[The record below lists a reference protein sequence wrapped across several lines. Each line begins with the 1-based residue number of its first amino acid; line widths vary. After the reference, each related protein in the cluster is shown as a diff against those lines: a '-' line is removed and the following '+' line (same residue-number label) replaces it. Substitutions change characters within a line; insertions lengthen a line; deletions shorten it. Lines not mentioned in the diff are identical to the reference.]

1 MIPTLVLLGM
11 LVLLAL
17 GTPVG
22 FALLIAGT
30 AGLLAHGGLGMALGI
45 LKTSSVSAA
54 GSYELISIPMFML
67 MAEFVILSGVAD
79 SLFRA
84 ASTWV
89 GRLPGG
95 LGIATTLAGAGF
107 AAISG
112 SSTASAAT
120 LSSTTIPAMLKQ
132 GYEPKMAC
140 GVVAISGTLAMLI
153 PPSIALILYG
163 IVANVSIGKLLI
175 AGIIPGILVTL
186 TIIATILFLVW
197 QDPSRA
203 PSAGSFT
210 LREKLATLP
219 QVGPMILLFGV
230 VTGLIYTGA
239 ATPTEAAALGAF
251 GALLLA
257 LRARKVNLQTMT
269 ACLTRASNSTCMIL
283 MIILGARVFGYYFAL
298 AQVTQ
303 HIVAWVGSLNA
314 SPLAVIA
321 LILFGLIVL
330 GCLMDQAAIIIL
342 TVPVLLPVVT
352 ALGYDPIWFG
362 VIVIVVAEIGMV
374 TPPVGLNAFVVSRY
388 TGRPLSEVFGGI
400 TPHVIAHLLL
410 IAVLVQFPQIILWLP
425 STMSK

>member
-120 LSSTTIPAMLKQ
+120 LSSDGFDA
-132 GYEPKMAC
+132 
-140 GVVAISGTLAMLI
+140 
-153 PPSIALILYG
+153 
-163 IVANVSIGKLLI
+163 
-175 AGIIPGILVTL
+175 
-186 TIIATILFLVW
+186 
-197 QDPSRA
+197 
-203 PSAGSFT
+203 
-210 LREKLATLP
+210 
-219 QVGPMILLFGV
+219 
-230 VTGLIYTGA
+230 
-239 ATPTEAAALGAF
+239 
-251 GALLLA
+251 
-257 LRARKVNLQTMT
+257 
-269 ACLTRASNSTCMIL
+269 
-283 MIILGARVFGYYFAL
+283 
-298 AQVTQ
+298 
-303 HIVAWVGSLNA
+303 
-314 SPLAVIA
+314 
-321 LILFGLIVL
+321 
-330 GCLMDQAAIIIL
+330 
-342 TVPVLLPVVT
+342 
-352 ALGYDPIWFG
+352 
-362 VIVIVVAEIGMV
+362 
-374 TPPVGLNAFVVSRY
+374 
-388 TGRPLSEVFGGI
+388 
-400 TPHVIAHLLL
+400 
-410 IAVLVQFPQIILWLP
+410 
-425 STMSK
+425 

>member
-1 MIPTLVLLGM
+1 
-11 LVLLAL
+11 
-17 GTPVG
+17 
-22 FALLIAGT
+22 
-30 AGLLAHGGLGMALGI
+30 
-45 LKTSSVSAA
+45 
-54 GSYELISIPMFML
+54 
-67 MAEFVILSGVAD
+67 
-79 SLFRA
+79 
-84 ASTWV
+84 
-89 GRLPGG
+89 
-95 LGIATTLAGAGF
+95 
-107 AAISG
+107 
-112 SSTASAAT
+112 
-120 LSSTTIPAMLKQ
+120 MLKQ

-230 VTGLIYTGA
+230 VTGLIYTGV

>member
-1 MIPTLVLLGM
+1 
-11 LVLLAL
+11 
-17 GTPVG
+17 
-22 FALLIAGT
+22 
-30 AGLLAHGGLGMALGI
+30 MALGI

-219 QVGPMILLFGV
+219 QVGPMLLLFGV
-230 VTGLIYTGA
+230 VTGLIYTGV

-269 ACLTRASNSTCMIL
+269 ACLTRASNSTCMSSRS
-283 MIILGARVFGYYFAL
+283 GVR
-298 AQVTQ
+298 QRR
-303 HIVAWVGSLNA
+303 H
-314 SPLAVIA
+314 SPAH
-321 LILFGLIVL
+321 
-330 GCLMDQAAIIIL
+330 AA
-342 TVPVLLPVVT
+342 
-352 ALGYDPIWFG
+352 
-362 VIVIVVAEIGMV
+362 
-374 TPPVGLNAFVVSRY
+374 
-388 TGRPLSEVFGGI
+388 
-400 TPHVIAHLLL
+400 
-410 IAVLVQFPQIILWLP
+410 
-425 STMSK
+425 